1 MFLIFASIALLMS
14 TFPEHIIRYSEQYP
28 YPALVQDLR
37 YASENNFLHTRLYP
51 TDADVYLERQTAA
64 ALRQVQYDVL
74 KYGLQVV
81 VLDAYRPYA
90 VTVQMYALSPNK
102 KYVAHPD
109 KGSVHNRGCA
119 VDVMLADLNG
129 NLLSFPS
136 DYDAFGR
143 AAAPDYAGGTEPQ
156 RNHRDMLIRIMH
168 KRGFRVNPGEW
179 WHYDYKGAYQFPVLD
194 VPFPKR

>member
-1 MFLIFASIALLMS
+1 MFLIFAGIALLMS
-14 TFPEHIIRYSEQYP
+14 TFPEHIIRYHEQYP
-28 YPALVQDLR
+28 YPELLQDLR
-37 YASENNFLHTRLYP
+37 YASDRNFLNTQLYP
-51 TDADVYLERQTAA
+51 EYAEVYLERKTAA
-64 ALRQVQYDVL
+64 ALRRVQYDCL
-74 KYGLQVV
+74 KYGLQLV

-90 VTVQMYALSPNK
+90 VTVEMYNLSPNK

-119 VDVMLADLNG
+119 VDVMLADMQG
-129 NLLSFPS
+129 NALTFPTA
-136 DYDAFGR
+136 YDAFGR